1 MARNFTLNFPAT
13 AFGPCSTTAGPTFV
27 NHGISGLTAAG
38 RVGLAFDAGS
48 TEETAVSGSFFMP
61 AEYTG
66 SGTLYAEIGFYCAAN
81 LDDASTVAFA
91 AGLEALATD
100 DSVDMEASGGFETSA
115 FTTAGT
121 SVTVPAT
128 AGHRGIIKHE
138 LTAAFKDGVSAGEVV
153 RLAILRCTNRSPT
166 DIDTEAGDVYVAC
179 VSLYEET

>member
-13 AFGPCSTTAGPTFV
+13 AFGPGSTTTGPTFV
-27 NHGISGLTAAG
+27 NHGIGGLSSVG

-48 TEETAVSGSFFMP
+48 TEENAVTGSFFMP

-66 SGTLYAEIGFYCAAN
+66 TGTLYAEIAFYCADNA
-81 LDDASTVAFA
+81 DDASTVAFA

-100 DSVDMEASGGFETSA
+100 DSIDMEASSGFETSA

-121 SVTVPAT
+121 SVTVPST
-128 AGHRGIIKHE
+128 AGHLGIIKHE
-138 LTAAFKDGVSAGEVV
+138 LTAAFKDSVSAGEVC
-153 RLAILRCTNRSPT
+153 RLAILRDTST
-166 DIDTEAGDVYVAC
+166 DNEAGDVYVAC